1 MASFERYVNRSM
13 RPVATQA
20 QLDLFRHNVIAF
32 KTSLDKRNRHFFCN
46 MKASRLIFERSLI
59 PCSTTLIVV
68 PDALLEHW
76 AEQIRRHLDLEVF
89 ADPNASGEGSPEN
102 IG

>member
-1 MASFERYVNRSM
+1 
-13 RPVATQA
+13 
-20 QLDLFRHNVIAF
+20 
-32 KTSLDKRNRHFFCN
+32 

-59 PCSTTLIVV
+59 PCSMTLIVV

-89 ADPNASGEGSPEN
+89 ADPNASGEGSQGVVYIDGIEGE
-102 IG
+102 IMLSLSIFATGTHYKYGE